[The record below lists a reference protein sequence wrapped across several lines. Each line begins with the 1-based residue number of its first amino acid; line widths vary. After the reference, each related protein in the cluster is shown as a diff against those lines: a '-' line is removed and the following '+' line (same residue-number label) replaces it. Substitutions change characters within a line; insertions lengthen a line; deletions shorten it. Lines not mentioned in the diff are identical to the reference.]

1 MNERK
6 SGRGVQEMKNTFVQN
21 DEKSAVYREKIVL
34 SYLRMS
40 DDTPGIVCMKLLN
53 DTPGYVVSMS
63 AEGG

>member
-1 MNERK
+1 
-6 SGRGVQEMKNTFVQN
+6 MKNTFVQN
-21 DEKSAVYREKIVL
+21 DEKHAVYREKIVL

-53 DTPGYVVSMS
+53 DTPGCVVSMS